1 MRMPS
6 KPAGSAGRDRSQ
18 GREVSMSRISS
29 TFPAAEMAVRA
40 LWEALI
46 SCWAEE
52 NSCRPA

>member
-52 NSCRPA
+52 K